1 LVKTPSCEGSFP
13 LYGEKIM
20 CDDNDKTLY
29 KEAIDDLFGAHIT
42 GAELEILAAY
52 LAKLREEK

>member
-1 LVKTPSCEGSFP
+1 
-13 LYGEKIM
+13 M

-42 GAELEILAAY
+42 GGELEILATC
-52 LAKLREEK
+52 LAKLRKEK